1 MASLKDFLNQ
11 KKFDKN
17 VDEEKADIE
26 ENLKKYQSMSQN
38 DLMSELLKEASKM
51 KASGT
56 LDSASLSRLKSTL
69 LPMLNDEQK
78 AMLDNILG
86 EIEKA

>member
-11 KKFDKN
+11 RKFDEN
-17 VDEEKADIE
+17 VDTKTDIE
-26 ENLKKYQSMSQN
+26 ENLKKYQSMSQS

-51 KASGT
+51 KASGQ
-56 LDSASLSRLKSTL
+56 LNGASLEKLKSTL

-78 AMLDNILG
+78 VMLDSILG

>member
-17 VDEEKADIE
+17 VDAEKSNIE
-26 ENLKKYQSMSQN
+26 ENLKKYQSMNRS

-51 KASGT
+51 KASGK
-56 LDSASLSRLKSTL
+56 LDNESLKKLKTTL
-69 LPMLNDEQK
+69 LPMLSDEQK
-78 AMLDNILG
+78 ALLDNILD
-86 EIEKA
+86 EIERT

>member
-11 KKFDKN
+11 RKFDEN
-17 VDEEKADIE
+17 VDAKTDIE
-26 ENLKKYQSMSQN
+26 ENLKKYQSMNRS

-51 KASGT
+51 KASGQ
-56 LDSASLSRLKSTL
+56 LNSASLEKLKSTL
-69 LPMLNDEQK
+69 LPMLNDEQI
-78 AMLDNILG
+78 AMLDSILG